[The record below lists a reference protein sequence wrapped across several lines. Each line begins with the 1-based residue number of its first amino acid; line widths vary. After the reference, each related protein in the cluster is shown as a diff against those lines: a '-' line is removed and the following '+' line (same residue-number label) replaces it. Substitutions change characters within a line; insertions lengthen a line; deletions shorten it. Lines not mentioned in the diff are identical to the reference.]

1 MVECE
6 SCSKL
11 YFSSAACWSKTRA
24 SVTEN
29 FVVQIFILIIRVINT
44 KVKTVKNQDHQ
55 RNGFSST
62 RQNQGYCS
70 GTLVPG
76 SFKRRSANLINDKQV
91 LIHLSN
97 YKTKIELPNHL
108 NHGQISHMCKAYYKS
123 LNESVD
129 NAQKHTHQ
137 NVNG

>member
-1 MVECE
+1 M
-6 SCSKL
+6 
-11 YFSSAACWSKTRA
+11 
-24 SVTEN
+24 
-29 FVVQIFILIIRVINT
+29 QIFILIIRVINT
-44 KVKTVKNQDHQ
+44 KFKIVKNQDHQ
-55 RNGFSST
+55 RNSFSST
-62 RQNQGYCS
+62 RLNQGYCS

-76 SFKRRSANLINDKQV
+76 SFKRSANLINDKQV
-91 LIHLSN
+91 LIHFSN